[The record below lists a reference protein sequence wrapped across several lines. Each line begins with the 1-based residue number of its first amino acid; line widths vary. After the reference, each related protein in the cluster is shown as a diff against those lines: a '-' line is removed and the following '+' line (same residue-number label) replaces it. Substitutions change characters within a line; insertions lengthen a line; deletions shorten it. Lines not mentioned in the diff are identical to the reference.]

1 MHLKITEVAKKK
13 FQEQLKK
20 RGHGVGIKIATR
32 PSGCSGLSYII
43 EYLDAYPKAGTENY
57 AVFYTDVNDAK
68 IFVYEKDYVYLDG
81 MEVDYV
87 KKGLNEG
94 FEFHNPN
101 SKGDCGCGESFR
113 V

>member
-1 MHLKITEVAKKK
+1 MLIKITDIAKEK

-87 KKGLNEG
+87 RQGLNEG
-94 FEFHNPN
+94 FEFNNPN
-101 SKGDCGCGESFR
+101 ERDRCGCGISFR

>member
-1 MHLKITEVAKKK
+1 MLIKITDIAKEK

-87 KKGLNEG
+87 RQGLNEG
-94 FEFHNPN
+94 FEFSNPN
-101 SKGDCGCGESFR
+101 ERDRCGCGISFR